1 MKTIS
6 GIFRKKALHI
16 LSALT
21 VMAGLA
27 ALTGSC
33 YDDSYILDQ
42 LNKHD
47 LQIQNLEKLCSE
59 MNTNISSLQTIV
71 TAISN
76 NDFVTDITPL
86 VENGVEVGYTI
97 TFSKSGSVN
106 IYHGKNGKDGVDGKD
121 GKDGKD
127 GVDGKDGADGSTPVI
142 GVKQDEDGLWYWT
155 LDGEWLLDD
164 NGDKVRASA
173 IDGTDGQNGADGSNG
188 ANGANGVTPQLK
200 IQNDY
205 WYISYDNGSTWNRL
219 GKATG
224 QDGKDGKDGKDGV
237 DGHDG
242 LDGTDGTDGKD
253 GTSFFKSVEVKDTTI
268 ELTLNDA
275 NGTKI
280 ILNRV
285 LPLSISFYDSDLEN
299 KNLIDIN
306 KPVVVNTNSNISV
319 YFEVTAD
326 AAAEISIDAVGSS
339 EARAKVITQ
348 AVDKNRKGRIDVE
361 IGSTVND
368 YYCKVSVFVGDGTTL
383 LVKTIEFKEND

>member
-16 LSALT
+16 LSSLA

-27 ALTGSC
+27 ALTGGC

-42 LNKHD
+42 LNQHE
-47 LQIQNLEKLCSE
+47 LRIQALEKLCSE

-76 NDFVTDITPL
+76 NDFVTSITPV
-86 VENGVEVGYTI
+86 VENGAEVGYTI
-97 TFSKSGSVN
+97 TFSKSGPVT
-106 IYHGKNGKDGVDGKD
+106 IYHGKNGKDGADGKD

-127 GVDGKDGADGSTPVI
+127 GTDGSTPVI
-142 GVKQDEDGLWYWT
+142 SVKQDADGHWYWT

-173 IDGTDGQNGADGSNG
+173 IDGADGENG
-188 ANGANGVTPQLK
+188 ANGANGANGKDGITPKLK

-205 WYISYDNGSTWNRL
+205 WYISYDNGTSWKRL

-224 QDGKDGKDGKDGV
+224 ADGRDGIDGKDGKDGKDGT
-237 DGHDG
+237 DGKDG
-242 LDGTDGTDGKD
+242 KDGTDGTD

-268 ELTLNDA
+268 ELTLNDS
-275 NGTKI
+275 NSTKI

-285 LPLSISFYDSDLEN
+285 LPLSISFYDSDLDD
-299 KNLIDIN
+299 KNLIDIS
-306 KPVVVNTNSNISV
+306 KPVLVNTNSSLSI

-326 AAAEISIDAVGSS
+326 AAAVISIDAVGSS
-339 EARAKVITQ
+339 EATAKVITQ
-348 AVDKNRKGRIDVE
+348 AVDKNRKGRIDVQ

>member
-1 MKTIS
+1 
-6 GIFRKKALHI
+6 
-16 LSALT
+16 
-21 VMAGLA
+21 MAGLA
-27 ALTGSC
+27 ALTGGC

-42 LNKHD
+42 LNQHE
-47 LQIQNLEKLCSE
+47 LRIQALEKLCSE

-76 NDFVTDITPL
+76 NDFVTSITPV
-86 VENGVEVGYTI
+86 VENGAEVGYTI
-97 TFSKSGSVN
+97 TFSKSGPVT
-106 IYHGKNGKDGVDGKD
+106 IYHGKNGKDGADGKD

-127 GVDGKDGADGSTPVI
+127 GTDGSTPVI
-142 GVKQDEDGLWYWT
+142 SVKQDADGHWYWT

-173 IDGTDGQNGADGSNG
+173 IDGADGENG
-188 ANGANGVTPQLK
+188 ANGANGANGKDGITPKLK

-205 WYISYDNGSTWNRL
+205 WYISYDNGTSWKRL

-224 QDGKDGKDGKDGV
+224 ADGRDGIDGKDGKDGKDGT
-237 DGHDG
+237 DGKDG
-242 LDGTDGTDGKD
+242 KDGTDGTD

-268 ELTLNDA
+268 ELTLNDS
-275 NGTKI
+275 NSTKI

-285 LPLSISFYDSDLEN
+285 LPLSISFYDSDLDD
-299 KNLIDIN
+299 KNLIDIS
-306 KPVVVNTNSNISV
+306 KPVLVNTNSSLSI

-326 AAAEISIDAVGSS
+326 AAAVISIDAVGSS
-339 EARAKVITQ
+339 EATAKVITQ
-348 AVDKNRKGRIDVE
+348 AVDKNRKGRIDVQ